1 MNKVNI
7 RAVAVRPGIVIVIS
21 LAIIALVMLTVS
33 SPLRRLQKKKPME
46 VFKTV

>member
-1 MNKVNI
+1 M
-7 RAVAVRPGIVIVIS
+7 IVIS

-33 SPLRRLQKKKPME
+33 LPLRRLQKKKPME